1 FVACAEE
8 ETNPDDKR
16 ASEPASDY
24 PRILEKTLEQM
35 EYESGTT
42 PAEDD
47 PCQGLCDREL
57 CGYTCG
63 VPGEQCLRAC
73 ATADTRA
80 QTYIR
85 FNVPETV
92 TDIDSR
98 NHTYELRQSLWHVAV
113 YGCRLWD
120 FSDQEKDGLE
130 LVYGQVIHGAQ
141 RKDEPQEKGVE
152 FEAYIEPFEGP
163 GSYTG

>member
-1 FVACAEE
+1 RRVCPSAFPGSVNQDSSASSLTPTGGAATYGGQTRMFAASDSSSPGCPMHIRLGWLLVALSPVFVACAEE

-85 FNVPETV
+85 FNVPE
-92 TDIDSR
+92 
-98 NHTYELRQSLWHVAV
+98 
-113 YGCRLWD
+113 
-120 FSDQEKDGLE
+120 
-130 LVYGQVIHGAQ
+130 
-141 RKDEPQEKGVE
+141 
-152 FEAYIEPFEGP
+152 
-163 GSYTG
+163 